1 MPKTESQEQEVIPK
15 QEAEYKCK
23 YCYRVFRSQEDLEDH
38 EELHEQLERED
49 SES

>member
-1 MPKTESQEQEVIPK
+1 MQILLQGFQVTRGS
-15 QEAEYKCK
+15 
-23 YCYRVFRSQEDLEDH
+23 EDH